1 MARVKVKYLAILFV
15 CFSCND
21 DNEFSPENLDG
32 ILSLSIDNNN
42 AVSDGIEEIEVIAE
56 FPIDFS
62 TETDGMVDFT
72 IFKQPSEV
80 ISRSIEIVQENGV
93 QEKQSSILINSN
105 KADSLRVEATI
116 SVNAINISKEVF
128 IHFSKAYLTTINI
141 KSSSLT
147 IQPNSFNEIE
157 ITTELLRDSG
167 IVTLNSIAETVVVD
181 TLGQVRGIFNGYQNK
196 TNNEGKIVN
205 NFTLGND
212 DYQGRLFVIGTS
224 ADVNNVIKSDTLTI
238 FSQN

>member
-1 MARVKVKYLAILFV
+1 MRIKVKYILV
-15 CFSCND
+15 LLIIFSCND
-21 DNEFSPENLDG
+21 DNEFNPENLDS

-42 AVSDGIEEIEVIAE
+42 AVSNGVEEIEVIAE

-72 IFKQPSEV
+72 IFKETNESVTQG
-80 ISRSIEIVQENGV
+80 IELIQENGL
-93 QEKQSSILINSN
+93 QKKQSNILINYN
-105 KADSLRVEATI
+105 KTDSLKVEATI
-116 SVNAINISKEVF
+116 SVNNIIISRNIFIN
-128 IHFSKAYLTTINI
+128 FSKAYLNELNI
-141 KSSSLT
+141 TSSALT

-167 IVTLNSIAETVVVD
+167 IVSLNSVAETVVRD
-181 TLGQVRGIFNGYQNK
+181 TMGLARGIFNDYQNT
-196 TNNEGKIVN
+196 TNTEGKIVN

-212 DYQGRLFVIGTS
+212 DYQGRLFVIATS
-224 ADVNNVIKSDTLTI
+224 PDINNEIKSDTLTI